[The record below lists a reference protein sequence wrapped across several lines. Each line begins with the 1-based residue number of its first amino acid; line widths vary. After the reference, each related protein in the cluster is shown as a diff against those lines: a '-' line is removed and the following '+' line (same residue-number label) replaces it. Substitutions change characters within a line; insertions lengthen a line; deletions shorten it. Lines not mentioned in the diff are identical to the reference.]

1 MRIKLKTAEIQE
13 YLKAPAC
20 EFPRYTTQLMNLAN
34 QNSQGTR
41 AKIVGQMSD
50 LIQECQCQTFDEW
63 VRWYREKHPDAIS
76 NATDRV
82 YSMIENLNEASPKID
97 REMVRLWV
105 EDLVL
110 VKTFAGLKFQ
120 EAILRKLAEIRGCA
134 YRLSNPYEEST
145 GIDGF
150 VGEEAFSIKPV
161 SYTSKKPTIQDS
173 INIQIIYYEKK
184 KDGIVFEIPDEP
196 MTFELP

>member
-13 YLKAPAC
+13 YLSAPAS
-20 EFPRYTTQLMNLAN
+20 EFPKYTTQLMNLAN

-50 LIQECQCQTFDEW
+50 LIQEYPGRTFDDW
-63 VRWYREKHPDAIS
+63 VRWYKDKYPDAIN
-76 NATDRV
+76 NATNRV
-82 YSMIENLNEASPKID
+82 YSMIENLNAASPEID
-97 REMVRLWV
+97 REMVRSWV

-120 EAILRKLAEIRGCA
+120 EAILKKVAKIRDCD
-134 YRLSNPYEEST
+134 YRLSEPYEESQ

-150 VGEEAFSIKPV
+150 VGGQAFSIKPV
-161 SYTSKKPTIQDS
+161 TYKSKKSTVADS
-173 INIQIIYYEKK
+173 IDIEIIYYEKK
-184 KDGIVFEIPDEP
+184 SDGIVFTVPE
-196 MTFELP
+196 